1 MVPVNYRL
9 GIPELDEHTDGIEEG
24 TNLVIMGPSMSG
36 KDSFAFS
43 VLSEGIDAGDGTI
56 YVTTKYSGEE
66 VLEEYEGTGMD
77 PERFGVVD
85 CVSQNQGITE
95 AAEEGNIKL
104 TSSPNDMTG
113 IGIKVSE
120 LLEEFYENKGLEHN
134 RICLNSVSTLLMY
147 SNLQTVFRFL
157 HVFTGRI
164 RSADALGVF
173 LIDSEMH
180 DQQEYSTL
188 KQLFDGVIET
198 RSGEGG
204 NEARISGL
212 SSGNSDWVSIKS

>member
-1 MVPVNYRL
+1 MNYDL
-9 GIPELDEHTDGIEEG
+9 GIPELDDHTDGIDAG
-24 TNLVIMGPSMSG
+24 TNLLVMGPSMSG
-36 KDSFAFS
+36 KDSFAYS
-43 VLSEGIDAGDGTI
+43 VLSAGIEAGDGTI
-56 YVTTKYSGEE
+56 YVTTKYSGKE
-66 VLEEYEGTGMD
+66 VMEDFEGAGIDT
-77 PERFGVVD
+77 ERFGVVD

-95 AAEEGNIKL
+95 AEEGGNIKL

-120 LLEEFYENKGLEHN
+120 LLEEFLENKGIEQN

-164 RSADALGVF
+164 RSADALGIF

-188 KQLFDGVIET
+188 KQLFDGVVET
-198 RSGEGG
+198 RAGDGG
-204 NEARISGL
+204 NEARVTGL
-212 SSGNSDWVSIKS
+212 RSGNSDWVGLQE

>member
-1 MVPVNYRL
+1 MNYDL
-9 GIPELDEHTDGIEEG
+9 GIPELDDQIDGIDAG
-24 TNLVIMGPSMSG
+24 TNLLVMGPSMSG

-43 VLSEGIDAGDGTI
+43 VLSAGIEAGEGSI

-66 VLEEYEGTGMD
+66 VMEEFEDAGID

-85 CVSQNQGITE
+85 CVSQNQGMSQP
-95 AAEEGNIKL
+95 ADSANIKL

-120 LLEEFYENKGLEHN
+120 LLEEFLENKGIEQN

-164 RSADALGVF
+164 RSADALGIF

-188 KQLFDGVIET
+188 KQLFDGVVET
-198 RSGEGG
+198 RAGDGG
-204 NEARISGL
+204 NEARVTGL
-212 SSGNSDWVSIKS
+212 GGGNTDWFTLQG